1 MPTPALPARCAIA
14 SLVLIA
20 ACEAAPPPAPPIM
33 VTGGTDSVHL
43 PFIEVARGTWV
54 GADRY
59 ALLSTA
65 DDAVVLADMA
75 TGTATRLGAGGSELQ
90 HPANVF
96 ALGDTLYVPDWGR
109 QRVSLWTADG
119 RFVRAIP
126 ADPAMGGVLPSAID
140 AGGRFY
146 YELKPKPGAD
156 GSGNRDSAAVAR
168 KIPGAGTPDTI
179 ARLSPLDL
187 AQVTGDAGKRFER
200 RVFSGEDEWGVTPD
214 GSVWVA
220 RVYGNRVEWRSP
232 TGEIVKGEAL
242 RDRVLEVTRTDREQF
257 INRFP
262 PELRRTAE
270 LLPFAPIKPPFV
282 GGFTAPDGAV
292 WLEKSRHP
300 ADTTQLYHVVNRD
313 GKLRWALEVGG
324 WGRIVAAGQGV
335 ALIAV
340 PDTTGYR
347 LTRAAL
353 PK

>member
-1 MPTPALPARCAIA
+1 MPTPALLVRCAAA
-14 SLVLIA
+14 SVLLLV
-20 ACEAAPPPAPPIM
+20 ACEPAPPPAPPIM
-33 VTGGTDSVHL
+33 IAGGADSVHL
-43 PFIEVARGTWV
+43 PFIEVARATWI
-54 GADRY
+54 GGERY

-65 DDAVVLADMA
+65 DDAVTLADMA
-75 TGTATRLGAGGSELQ
+75 AGTTTRLGAGNGELQ

-109 QRVSLWTADG
+109 QRVSLWTSEG
-119 RFVRAIP
+119 RFARAIP
-126 ADPAMGGVLPSAID
+126 ADPATGGVLPSAVD

-146 YELKPKPGAD
+146 YELKPRAGAD

-168 KIPGAGTPDTI
+168 KVPAGATLDTI

-214 GSVWVA
+214 GSIWVA
-220 RVYGNRVEWRSP
+220 RVYANRVEWLAPDGKTIR
-232 TGEIVKGEAL
+232 GEAL

-262 PELRRTAE
+262 EELRRTAE

-282 GGFTAPDGAV
+282 AAFTAPDGAV

-300 ADTTQLYHVVNRD
+300 ADTTQLYHVVGRD

-324 WGRIVAAGQGV
+324 WGRIVAAGPGT

-340 PDTTGYR
+340 PDTSGYR

>member
-1 MPTPALPARCAIA
+1 MPTPVVAARRVTVAAL
-14 SLVLIA
+14 LIA
-20 ACEAAPPPAPPIM
+20 ACESAPPPAPPVMIA
-33 VTGGTDSVHL
+33 GGTDSVHL

-75 TGTATRLGAGGSELQ
+75 TGTAARLGGGGSELQ

-96 ALGDTLYVPDWGR
+96 ALGDTLFVTDWGR
-109 QRVSLWTADG
+109 QRVSLWTSDG

-126 ADPAMGGVLPSAID
+126 ADPALGGVLPSAVD

-146 YELKPKPGAD
+146 YELKPRPGAD

-168 KIPGAGTPDTI
+168 KIPGAGTLDTV

-220 RVYGNRVEWRSP
+220 RVYANRVEWRSP

-242 RDRVLEVTRTDREQF
+242 RDRVLEVTRADREQF

-262 PELRRTAE
+262 AELRRTAE

-282 GGFTAPDGAV
+282 TGFTAPDGAV

-324 WGRIVAAGQGV
+324 WGRIVAAGPGV
-335 ALIAV
+335 ALIAT

>member
-1 MPTPALPARCAIA
+1 MPTPALLARRAA
-14 SLVLIA
+14 AVLLLA
-20 ACEAAPPPAPPIM
+20 ACETAPPPAPPIM
-33 VTGGTDSVHL
+33 VAGGADSVHL
-43 PFIEVARGTWV
+43 PVIEVARGAWI

-59 ALLSTA
+59 AHLSTA
-65 DDAVVLADMA
+65 DDAVLIADMA
-75 TGTATRLGAGGSELQ
+75 AGTTTRLGAGGSELQ
-90 HPANVF
+90 HPANIF
-96 ALGDTLYVPDWGR
+96 TLGDTLYVADWGR
-109 QRVSLWTADG
+109 QRVSLWSADG
-119 RFVRAIP
+119 RFIRAIP
-126 ADPAMGGVLPSAID
+126 ADPGAGGVLPSAVD
-140 AGGRFY
+140 GGGRFY
-146 YELKPKPGAD
+146 YELKPKAGAD

-168 KIPGAGTPDTI
+168 KLPGAGSLDTI

-214 GSVWVA
+214 GSIWVA
-220 RVYGNRVEWRSP
+220 RVYGNRVEWLSP
-232 TGEIVKGEAL
+232 TGETVKGEPL

-262 PELRRTAE
+262 EELRRTAE

-282 GGFTAPDGAV
+282 GAFTAPDGAV

-300 ADTTQLYHVVNRD
+300 ADTTQLYHVVGRD

-324 WGRIVAAGQGV
+324 WGRIVAAGRGT
-335 ALIAV
+335 ALIAI